1 VRIPRRPRIDP
12 DEVSDRWQ
20 PRLYGRLIVLGLLV
34 AYAIAFVLENRKQVS
49 VHFVLAT
56 ARVSLVWLILLALGV
71 GLLGGIL
78 LAQLERRRRRRSHQS
93 S

>member
-1 VRIPRRPRIDP
+1 MRLPRRPRINA

-20 PRLYGRLIVLGLLV
+20 PRLYGRLIVLGVLV

-56 ARVSLVWLILLALGV
+56 ARVSLVWLILLAL
-71 GLLGGIL
+71 
-78 LAQLERRRRRRSHQS
+78 
-93 S
+93 